1 MHAGSRDV
9 NGLNG
14 VSEQCSVYYALRSQL
29 ASWVGVPHL
38 EMTRTE
44 GSFQV
49 AADPIKPRNET
60 KQRFASDV
68 DLDAM

>member
-14 VSEQCSVYYALRSQL
+14 VSEQCSVYYARPPG
-29 ASWVGVPHL
+29 WVGLPHL

>member
-14 VSEQCSVYYALRSQL
+14 VSEQCSVYYARPPG
-29 ASWVGVPHL
+29 WDFPHL